1 VAQDVSGIQLDWYK
15 EYWCNTTKKVDYAID
30 SLWEEN
36 GVSKIRLKRI
46 GNLPMPID
54 VVLTKKDGST
64 EMHTIPLNLMF
75 ASKKIDEGTKPI
87 VENEWRWTH
96 PTYTLELKSKLTDFK
111 KIEIDAS
118 QRMADVDRR
127 NNVIELN
134 W

>member
-1 VAQDVSGIQLDWYK
+1 MQLDWYK
-15 EYWCNTTKKVDYAID
+15 EYWCNTTKKIDYGID

-54 VVLTKKDGST
+54 VVFTKKDGST
-64 EMHTIPLNLMF
+64 EMYTIPLNLMF
-75 ASKKIDEGTKPI
+75 AFKKIDEGTKPI
-87 VENEWRWTH
+87 ASEEWRWTH
-96 PTYTLELKSKLTDFK
+96 PTYVLEIKSKLTEFK
-111 KIEIDAS
+111 KIEIDPS